1 VRMWVVHRREVDRS
15 EPRPTLL
22 YGYGGWNIAFMP
34 TFYGP
39 LTALL
44 DAGGVLAFA
53 NLRGGGELGWDGWQQ
68 GRLHS
73 KQRTFDDLYAVAE
86 YLIAE
91 GVTARDRLAL
101 AGASNG
107 GLLAA
112 AAVTQRPDLW
122 RAVCVLVPLTDML
135 RYKIDDFS
143 VQCVEE
149 YGDPDDPAD
158 APVLKAYSP
167 VHNVHDGTAYPA
179 TLIVCGGDDIRCPAW
194 HGRKLAAA
202 LAHANSGD
210 HPILYRVWPGAAHMS
225 AVLGEAGWTA
235 EWLGFVMNETG
246 LA

>member
-1 VRMWVVHRREVDRS
+1 M
-15 EPRPTLL
+15 
-22 YGYGGWNIAFMP
+22 
-34 TFYGP
+34 
-39 LTALL
+39 
-44 DAGGVLAFA
+44 
-53 NLRGGGELGWDGWQQ
+53 
-68 GRLHS
+68 
-73 KQRTFDDLYAVAE
+73 
-86 YLIAE
+86 
-91 GVTARDRLAL
+91 
-101 AGASNG
+101 
-107 GLLAA
+107 
-112 AAVTQRPDLW
+112 TQRPDLW

-179 TLIVCGGDDIRCPAW
+179 TLTVCGGDDIRCPAW
-194 HGRKLAAA
+194 HGRKLTAA
-202 LAHANSGD
+202 LLHANSGE
-210 HPILYRVWPGAAHMS
+210 HPILFRVWPGAAHMS